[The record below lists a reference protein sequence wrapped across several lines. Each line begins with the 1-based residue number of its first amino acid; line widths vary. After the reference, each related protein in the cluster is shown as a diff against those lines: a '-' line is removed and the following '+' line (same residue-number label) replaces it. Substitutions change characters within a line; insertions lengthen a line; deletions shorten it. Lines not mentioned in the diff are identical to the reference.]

1 MYLQKAKE
9 FVLTKKKSKKIC
21 QFKNKIK
28 ENQKPK
34 HSQFAKMYRTENSP
48 PHPPC

>member
-1 MYLQKAKE
+1 MNEFLFVKKKKAKG
-9 FVLTKKKSKKIC
+9 FVNLN
-21 QFKNKIK
+21 KNKIE

-48 PHPPC
+48 PHPPR